1 MNHNLALLPQHQRDE
16 IERTKR
22 AFFRAGTMLDTLSH
36 ASIKNELNKMS
47 DSADKNVLR
56 DALNKLH
63 VRRRDDN
70 KRAQEIRNG

>member
-1 MNHNLALLPQHQRDE
+1 MNHNLALLPHHEREQ

-36 ASIKNELNKMS
+36 ASIKNELNGMPES
-47 DSADKNVLR
+47 TDKEALR

-63 VRRRDDN
+63 IRRQN
-70 KRAQEIRNG
+70 ANTRAQT

>member
-36 ASIKNELNKMS
+36 ASIKNELNKMPE
-47 DSADKNVLR
+47 SADKNALM

-63 VRRRDDN
+63 IRRRDAN
-70 KRAQEIRNG
+70 TRAQT